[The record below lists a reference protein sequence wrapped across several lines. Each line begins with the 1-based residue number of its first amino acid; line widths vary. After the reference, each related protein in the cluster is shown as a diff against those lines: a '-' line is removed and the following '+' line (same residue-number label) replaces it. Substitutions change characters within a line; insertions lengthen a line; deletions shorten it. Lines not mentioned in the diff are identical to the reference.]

1 MVKMNKYRCVGRI
14 ITTHKNPHV
23 IADAIKPDNTIN
35 MSTVCENE
43 SVITEFRL
51 DEIGT
56 LIATVDDYLLNLKIA
71 EEMAKKDAERD

>member
-1 MVKMNKYRCVGRI
+1 MSKYRCVGKI
-14 ITTHKNPHV
+14 ITIHKNPYV
-23 IADAIKPDNTIN
+23 IADAIKPDNTRN

-43 SVITEFRL
+43 SITTEFRL

-71 EEMAKKDAERD
+71 EEMTEKDAERE